1 VKRPAALV
9 VVLAALLALA
19 PPLDAFL
26 LFGGPIRWG
35 VFPVRYFVSN
45 SDVPGVTAEDLRVA
59 VDAAFAAWNGLDTA
73 VTSAEFV
80 GFTGAEPG
88 VADGLTVI
96 GFQSRPE
103 LDRVLGQTSFQ
114 VDSITDQLV
123 EADIFLN
130 ATFPWSVAPAG
141 ESGRFDTQSIATH
154 EIGHLFG
161 LGHSALGETE
171 LIAGGGRRVI
181 AKRAVMFPIAYPPGN
196 VDDRQLKVDD
206 AAGLSTAY
214 PTPAF
219 DREAGAIQGRVR
231 KNGVG
236 IFGAHVVAIHPGT
249 GVAIGA
255 FSLDGQGSFVVR
267 GLDPGFYLVRVEPLD
282 DADAG
287 SFFAA
292 GAGIDTDF
300 RVTYFPRLVA
310 VPSGGAGESI
320 QVEVVAR

>member
-1 VKRPAALV
+1 V
-9 VVLAALLALA
+9 VVVAVLMALA

-26 LFGGPIRWG
+26 LFGGPVRWG
-35 VFPVRYFVSN
+35 VFPVRYFITN
-45 SDVPGVTAEDLRVA
+45 RDVPGVSAEELRA
-59 VDAAFAAWNGLDTA
+59 TVDAAFAAWNGLETADTS
-73 VTSAEFV
+73 TEFV
-80 GFTGAEPG
+80 GFTGAEPSD
-88 VADGLTVI
+88 ADGLTVI

-114 VDSITDQLV
+114 FDSVTDQLV
-123 EADIFLN
+123 EVDIFLN
-130 ATFPWSVAPAG
+130 ATFPWSIAPAG
-141 ESGRFDTQSIATH
+141 ENGRFDTQSIATH

-196 VDDRQLKVDD
+196 IDDRQLKTDD
-206 AAGLSTAY
+206 IAGLSTAY
-214 PTPAF
+214 PSAEF
-219 DREAGAIQGRVR
+219 EREAGAIQGRVR

-249 GVAIGA
+249 GAAVGA
-255 FSLDGQGSFVVR
+255 FALDSQGTFAVR
-267 GLDPGFYLVRVEPLD
+267 GLDPGLYLVRVEPLD

-287 SFFAA
+287 SFFAG

-320 QVEVVAR
+320 QIDVVAR